1 MDNGTDA
8 GCYVD
13 SVPCVGY
20 DVNGVA
26 SIGYEVDGVA
36 RSDVMLMVCCCS
48 L

>member
-13 SVPCVGY
+13 SVSCVDCDFY
-20 DVNGVA
+20 GVA